1 MTSKNQKY
9 EVVGLL
15 LGSDDEYLIF
25 LAVARRKI
33 VDQRAGAAGWSKWVC
48 NSHNPIILELAK
60 ATEKGVSKEE
70 CLLWFWKWFLH
81 TKRPTFHTCLNP
93 SDLFMTTPNNQNLQ
107 K

>member
-33 VDQRAGAAGWSKWVC
+33 VDQRAGAAGWSK
-48 NSHNPIILELAK
+48 
-60 ATEKGVSKEE
+60 
-70 CLLWFWKWFLH
+70 
-81 TKRPTFHTCLNP
+81 
-93 SDLFMTTPNNQNLQ
+93 
-107 K
+107 